1 MRPLHGGAPVDPYQ
15 LLACA
20 GITPDSSMEAIREAG
35 FTLIEQDQMTSQ
47 AREAWDLLRRVDQ
60 RLVVDF
66 TVVPATAAGANLE
79 A

>member
-1 MRPLHGGAPVDPYQ
+1 
-15 LLACA
+15 
-20 GITPDSSMEAIREAG
+20 MEAIREAG